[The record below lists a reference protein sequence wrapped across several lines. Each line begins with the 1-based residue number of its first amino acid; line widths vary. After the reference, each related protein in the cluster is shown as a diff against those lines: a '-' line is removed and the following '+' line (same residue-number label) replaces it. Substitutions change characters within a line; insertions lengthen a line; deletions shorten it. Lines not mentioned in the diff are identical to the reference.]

1 MKTIMVVDD
10 EVNIQ
15 TLLEDILSTEGYKVV
30 LSDGGEEAL
39 DILRKEKVDLIILDM
54 MMPKAT
60 GQELYTSMKV
70 ALDSEGLKDRIP
82 PAIILTAHP
91 GAENTQFL
99 LMMET
104 GIKKLIPKP
113 FQILE
118 LLDAVEEVIGHKK

>member
-1 MKTIMVVDD
+1 MKTILVIDD
-10 EVNIQ
+10 EINIQ
-15 TLLEDILSTEGYKVV
+15 ALLEDILTTEGYKVI
-30 LSDGGEEAL
+30 LTDGGEDAL
-39 DILRKEKVDLIILDM
+39 SIIRKENIDLIILDM

-60 GQELYTSMKV
+60 GHELYTSMKV
-70 ALDSEGLKDRIP
+70 ALGNEGLKDRVP

-118 LLDAVEEVIGHKK
+118 LLDAVNEVVGNKK

>member
-1 MKTIMVVDD
+1 
-10 EVNIQ
+10 
-15 TLLEDILSTEGYKVV
+15 EDILSTEGYKV
-30 LSDGGEEAL
+30 LLTDGGEEAL
-39 DILRKEKVDLIILDM
+39 EIIKREKVDLIILDM

-60 GQELYTSMKV
+60 GQELYTSMKI
-70 ALDSEGLKDRIP
+70 ALDREGLKDRVP

-118 LLDAVEEVIGHKK
+118 LLDAVGEIVGNKK